1 MKIIITES
9 QLKSLQENDFTD
21 WVDKTKQGV
30 SKKIQSVKSN
40 IQGKAEPY
48 LDNLPLHHKCAI
60 YFMQE
65 RQNVLTEKDLS
76 QENLNTLSNMI
87 CEKAIRLGS
96 CDPSRWTGKDLKQ
109 VDNKNHLGYNDMSTS
124 YSKSPNYNGK
134 TFSFGAQPQF
144 IKEIMLT
151 LGNLTVTKSGSGWVV
166 NDVYDFKNI
175 LEKKTYLKTDNFF
188 KQQLFKLRG
197 VLVALAGAVLPNKS
211 FVPGIEEILAQKHNS
226 GYNGYNV
233 RINVPFNGCKCKG

>member
-65 RQNVLTEKDLS
+65 RQNVLTD
-76 QENLNTLSNMI
+76 
-87 CEKAIRLGS
+87 
-96 CDPSRWTGKDLKQ
+96 KDLKQ

-151 LGNLTVTKSGSGWVV
+151 LGNMTITKSGSGWVV

-197 VLVALAGAVLPNKS
+197 VLVALAGVVLPNKS